1 MADAAIGAFAA
12 DSPGA
17 GPAARLAGWSIRQY
31 QRHISPYKG
40 FVCAHRVLHEG
51 ESCSQY
57 VLRIVNAAGV
67 SAAVG
72 AARVRFRECR
82 EAARLLAARRFEERL
97 YEEQEEKRRRLNAMP
112 GEPSNLTEH
121 CGCTSQ
127 ILPFAVCADL
137 APFACCADW

>member
-1 MADAAIGAFAA
+1 MADAAVGVLVPE
-12 DSPGA
+12 SPSA

-40 FVCAHRVLHEG
+40 FVCAHRVLHQG

-57 VLRIVNAAGV
+57 VLRIVNAAGA
-67 SAAVG
+67 SAAVA

-82 EAARLLAARRFEERL
+82 EAARLLASRRFEERL
-97 YEEQEEKRRRLNAMP
+97 HEDQEEKRRKLNAAS
-112 GEPSNLTEH
+112 GDPSDQCACL
-121 CGCTSQ
+121 GQ
-127 ILPFAVCADL
+127 VLPFAVCADL